1 MFANNNSYLHI
12 NRAGSDYSAGFSNT
26 IVPQGSHTLTFAQR
40 GGSSKSR
47 NRKVNKRKIK
57 NISNMYKMTAR
68 KLKYYKKSL
77 KRKLNRTKRR
87 STHNH
92 RRSRRNKNM
101 KGGSTVSYAVSGVP
115 LAASD
120 SALANNLI
128 NINGGNNAMPY
139 NHYAQV

>member
-12 NRAGSDYSAGFSNT
+12 NRAGTDYSAGFSNT

-47 NRKVNKRKIK
+47 NRKIK

-68 KLKYYKKSL
+68 KLKHYKKSL

-87 STHNH
+87 ST
-92 RRSRRNKNM
+92 RRSRRNHRNKHM

-115 LAASD
+115 LAAND

-128 NINGGNNAMPY
+128 NVNGGNNAMPY
-139 NHYAQV
+139 NHFTKA